1 MKNYHT
7 HLRLSLLLI
16 ACLCTL
22 CISAQSSKSAQSR
35 HTVVRKTA
43 RKGQAVSKKATT
55 QRPVTQRDIG
65 QKTVE
70 RMNKSNALVVQV
82 CGGET
87 NTPPEEKVYDVV
99 EIQPSFPG
107 GHSALMSWLAANI
120 RYPQEAYNNSIQ
132 GRVVV
137 TFIVEADG
145 SITDAKVIRSVAPQ
159 LDKEA
164 LRVVNAMPKWTPGL
178 QNGKAVRTKY
188 NLPVTFKL

>member
-1 MKNYHT
+1 
-7 HLRLSLLLI
+7 
-16 ACLCTL
+16 
-22 CISAQSSKSAQSR
+22 
-35 HTVVRKTA
+35 
-43 RKGQAVSKKATT
+43 
-55 QRPVTQRDIG
+55 
-65 QKTVE
+65 
-70 RMNKSNALVVQV
+70 
-82 CGGET
+82 
-87 NTPPEEKVYDVV
+87 
-99 EIQPSFPG
+99 
-107 GHSALMSWLAANI
+107 MSWLAANI